1 MKTQKAV
8 AQKKIPTLSATLWRT
23 LCLCVILTLLWSSP
37 GVVGR
42 VRNLTVIYSIRR
54 VRILA
59 VGVIRWKSHPSGII
73 GCTDQIWLTS
83 IHLTLYK
90 EDICYTHSTDTY
102 TGTIRSTQTC
112 CERELKLLRRLCDEC
127 TLCADCSL

>member
-1 MKTQKAV
+1 MSS
-8 AQKKIPTLSATLWRT
+8 ILWKVYNENREG
-23 LCLCVILTLLWSSP
+23 CGSKENPNIKCNIMVDIVLCVILTLLWSSP

-42 VRNLTVIYSIRR
+42 VRNLTVIYSIGR

-59 VGVIRWKSHPSGII
+59 VGVIRWKSRPSGII

-90 EDICYTHSTDTY
+90 EEICYTHSQAHRH
-102 TGTIRSTQTC
+102 IHRHN
-112 CERELKLLRRLCDEC
+112 
-127 TLCADCSL
+127 